1 MIFTELILEN
11 FGPYAGRHVLNL
23 RPEQEELLR
32 PIILIGGMNGG
43 GKTTLM
49 DAMRLALYGQRAQC
63 STRNNLSYS
72 DFLIQSINRHQ
83 TFPSDGTRI
92 ELEFEHIVE
101 GQWKTMRVVRYWKHQ
116 LKEGKDT
123 LGILYE
129 NEINEG
135 LAATWDEY
143 IEAILPLGISNLFL
157 FDGEQVKELAE
168 QDSPPPTVIEA
179 IQSLLGLELAERLSV
194 DLEVLLTRKRKS
206 LASNQELEN
215 METLEGKIEIYQQ
228 EAEQYGQEL
237 KILQDR
243 LEQARDTYQSALN
256 KFKIEGGK
264 IAGDKSQLET
274 QKQTLEESENKSRQ
288 DLVNLAAS
296 NLPLTLIQPL
306 LDKAYQQ
313 GKHELQMEKAQA
325 AKDILQQRD
334 RHLLD
339 YLPKIKLTDQQIQD
353 IAQFLSQEN
362 QQLYPSG
369 TKQSLWLQ
377 IDEEIVARLD
387 TLLNYQLKEQREKA
401 KQQLEALTQ
410 LEEVLEKVQRQ
421 LTTAAAPEAYELLEK
436 NLQMA
441 QKTMNQCQ
449 TALENG
455 QKRYQ
460 DAQKNLEQTKKTLEQ
475 FGAESMVQYNQEQL
489 MQSILKAKQTI
500 ELFKE
505 RLTLKKLNKLES
517 EVTECF
523 RYLLHKSDLVHRVA
537 IDTYNFQISLYSP
550 QGKPVP
556 KHRLSAGE
564 KQLLAI
570 AFLWGLARVS
580 GRQLPI
586 AIDTPLGRLDSSHR
600 HHLVERY
607 FPAASHQVILLSTD
621 TEITEAEVKNL
632 REQEAIARE
641 FLLNY
646 DSETSQTTVEPD
658 RYFW

>member
-23 RPEQEELLR
+23 RPEQEDILR

-49 DAMRLALYGQRAQC
+49 DAIRLALYGQRAQC
-63 STRNNLSYS
+63 STRSNLSYS

-101 GQWKTMRVVRYWKHQ
+101 GQWKTLRVVRYWKHQ

-123 LGILYE
+123 LGIIYE
-129 NEINEG
+129 DEVNEG
-135 LAATWDEY
+135 LASTWDEY

-168 QDSPPPTVIEA
+168 QDSPPPPVIEA
-179 IQSLLGLELAERLSV
+179 IQSLLGLELAERLSD
-194 DLEVLLTRKRKS
+194 DLGILLNRKRKD
-206 LASNQELEN
+206 LASRKELETI
-215 METLEGKIEIYQQ
+215 ETLEEKIEVYQQ
-228 EAEQYGQEL
+228 EAEKYGKEL
-237 KILQDR
+237 KTLQDK
-243 LEQARDTYQSALN
+243 LEQARDIYQNALN

-264 IAGDKSQLET
+264 IAADKSQLET
-274 QKQTLEESENKSRQ
+274 QKQTLEESENKYRQ
-288 DLVNLAAS
+288 ELVTLAAS

-306 LDKAYQQ
+306 LEKAYQQ
-313 GKHELQMEKAQA
+313 GQHELNIEKAQA
-325 AKDILQQRD
+325 AREILQQRD
-334 RHLLD
+334 RHLLE
-339 YLPKIKLTDQQIQD
+339 YLTQIKLTDDQIKD
-353 IAQFLSQEN
+353 ISQFLDREN
-362 QQLYPSG
+362 QKLYPTEG
-369 TKQSLWLQ
+369 KKPLWLQ
-377 IDEEIVARLD
+377 IDEELLAQLD
-387 TLLNYQLKEQREKA
+387 TLLNYQLKEQIEAA
-401 KQQLEALTQ
+401 KKQLESLNT
-410 LEEVLEKVQRQ
+410 LEEELERVQRQ
-421 LTTAAAPEAYELLEK
+421 LTTAAAPEAYDALEK
-436 NLQMA
+436 NLKMA

-449 TALENG
+449 IALENG
-455 QKRYQ
+455 QKCYQ
-460 DAQKNLEQTKKTLEQ
+460 EAQKNVEKTKKILEQ
-475 FGAESMVQYNQEQL
+475 FGEELMIQYNSEKL
-489 MQSILKAKQTI
+489 IQSIMKAKQTI

-505 RLTLKKLNKLES
+505 RLILKKLNKLES

-646 DSETSQTTVEPD
+646 SSETSQTTVEPN